1 MRFVV
6 VRSRT
11 DRWGDLDVRRSAASV
26 ALVLAIVCFV
36 LRRNKFRFGHAVQ
49 AIQAGLLDADIL
61 ADHAG
66 VAQPQCQRIR

>member
-11 DRWGDLDVRRSAASV
+11 DRWGDLDVLRSAASLAPV
-26 ALVLAIVCFV
+26 EAIVCCI

-49 AIQAGLLDADIL
+49 AIQASRLDADIL
-61 ADHAG
+61 ADHVGDDAS
-66 VAQPQCQRIR
+66 VAQS